1 MAAIQA
7 YVLQR
12 KKHLAFHKVMLKNI
26 FNIEKS
32 MLEWN
37 IFHCLV
43 IPELQKK
50 LIESTDSYLQVKK
63 QHNSCCSHFDEKLQV
78 LEQMKNLSN
87 GTQDYYE
94 EFFIDEQACNQASK
108 EIFDQLVSKFWFLK
122 IYNSTL
128 IICFLITFLYL
139 LPVTCYLLP
148 IL

>member
-63 QHNSCCSHFDEKLQV
+63 QHNSCCSHFDEKLQ
-78 LEQMKNLSN
+78 
-87 GTQDYYE
+87 
-94 EFFIDEQACNQASK
+94 ASK
-108 EIFDQLVSKFWFLK
+108 DFW
-122 IYNSTL
+122 N
-128 IICFLITFLYL
+128 CFS
-139 LPVTCYLLP
+139 
-148 IL
+148 